1 MNDRSSQPSLTLS
14 ISAVERDTGLSK
26 DTLRVWERRY
36 GFPQPARDNFGE
48 RIYPVEQVDKLRVMR
63 RLMDMGYRPGKIIG
77 LSIDRLQEL
86 ASESA
91 SPPVSMDQARAESED
106 LPKFIEL
113 TKAHRIAELRSALS
127 QSAMR
132 LGIDRFVMEV
142 AAPLNRMVGDAWARG
157 YFEVF
162 EEHLYT
168 ESMQVILR
176 NSISNIPAVGKGP
189 KVLLTTFPNEAHGL
203 GLLMAEA
210 ILSLAGA
217 RCISLGVQTPIWDI
231 VQATTT
237 QDVDIVAL
245 SFSASTNPNQVV
257 DGLLDLRVK
266 LPESVQIWA
275 GGNCPIL
282 QRKPPKD
289 VVVLP
294 DLEDIHPALQRWRDA
309 HPQALAQ

>member
-1 MNDRSSQPSLTLS
+1 MNDRSSQPSLSLS

-36 GFPQPARDNFGE
+36 GFPQPARDAFGE
-48 RIYPVEQVDKLRVMR
+48 RVYPVDQVDKLRVMR
-63 RLMDMGYRPGKIIG
+63 RLMDMGHRPGKII
-77 LSIDRLQEL
+77 LLDIDVLQKL
-86 ASESA
+86 ASETA
-91 SPPVSMDQARAESED
+91 SPPVSMTQARAEHED
-106 LPKFIEL
+106 LPRYIDL
-113 TKAHRIAELRSALS
+113 VKAHKLAELRSALS
-127 QSAMR
+127 QSSMR
-132 LGIDRFVMEV
+132 LGVDRFVIEV
-142 AAPLNRMVGDAWARG
+142 AAPLNHMVGDAWARG

-168 ESMQVILR
+168 ESMQVVLR
-176 NSISNIPAVGKGP
+176 NAISNIPMTGAAP

-231 VQATTT
+231 VQACTS
-237 QDVDIVAL
+237 QQVNIVAL
-245 SFSASTNPNQVV
+245 SFSASTNPNHVIE
-257 DGLLDLRVK
+257 GLLDLRAK
-266 LPESVQIWA
+266 LPADTEIWA

-289 VVVLP
+289 VFVMP
-294 DLEDIHPALQRWRDA
+294 DLEDIHPQLQRWRESNHD
-309 HPQALAQ
+309 H

>member
-1 MNDRSSQPSLTLS
+1 
-14 ISAVERDTGLSK
+14 
-26 DTLRVWERRY
+26 
-36 GFPQPARDNFGE
+36 
-48 RIYPVEQVDKLRVMR
+48 
-63 RLMDMGYRPGKIIG
+63 
-77 LSIDRLQEL
+77 
-86 ASESA
+86 
-91 SPPVSMDQARAESED
+91 MDQARAEHED

-132 LGIDRFVMEV
+132 LGVDRFVMEV

-189 KVLLTTFPNEAHGL
+189 RVLLTTFPNEAHGL

-231 VQATTT
+231 VQATAT

-257 DGLLDLRVK
+257 DGLLDLRAK
-266 LPESVQIWA
+266 LPPGVQIWA

-294 DLEDIHPALQRWRDA
+294 DLEDIHPALQRWRDS
-309 HPQALAQ
+309 HPQTAAQ